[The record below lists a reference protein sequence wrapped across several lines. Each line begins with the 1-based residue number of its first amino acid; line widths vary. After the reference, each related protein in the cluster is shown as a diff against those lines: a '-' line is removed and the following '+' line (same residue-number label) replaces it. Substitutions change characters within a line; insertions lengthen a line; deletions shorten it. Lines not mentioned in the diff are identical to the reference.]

1 MVMVKKKKKN
11 PHAGYTVLTVWV
23 RDELAAV
30 LDVESE
36 RARVRA
42 SSHAEP
48 HVSRTSVVIKALSS
62 MLTVGSDDAGL

>member
-1 MVMVKKKKKN
+1 MVKKKKKN

-30 LDVESE
+30 LDEHVESE